1 MCSRSSRRN
10 ETQMHWE
17 WPKEKEEEKYLPHNV
32 EWICFSLGSIRLTHP
47 FTFVFGVFVVAFAEI
62 ILIFS
67 RQQSAEFC
75 DMHENFCRFSICEI
89 AMCGGLSCSRIL
101 QIGCKRDER
110 QRKRERAR
118 VKYFGYAA
126 FACYARSFTH
136 LFWAL
141 FRRDGRRKKIEHR
154 KHNMICMLAS
164 LCAVALFHCMF
175 RFNSKPHRFN
185 RWNNS
190 LALPIHN
197 LCSRANID
205 LQEKKIGSEHNATL
219 LQSSK
224 NNRMQFDIM
233 KKLQCK
239 NFNNAHRIDNDGIKL
254 SLCEIKI
261 RIWLFCALGSK
272 TYGIAKTIEQTNH

>member
-47 FTFVFGVFVVAFAEI
+47 FTFVFGVFVVAFAKI

-126 FACYARSFTH
+126 FACYVRSLTFFGLYFGETGDE
-136 LFWAL
+136 
-141 FRRDGRRKKIEHR
+141 R
-154 KHNMICMLAS
+154 
-164 LCAVALFHCMF
+164 
-175 RFNSKPHRFN
+175 
-185 RWNNS
+185 
-190 LALPIHN
+190 
-197 LCSRANID
+197 
-205 LQEKKIGSEHNATL
+205 
-219 LQSSK
+219 
-224 NNRMQFDIM
+224 
-233 KKLQCK
+233 
-239 NFNNAHRIDNDGIKL
+239 KL
-254 SLCEIKI
+254 SIEN
-261 RIWLFCALGSK
+261 
-272 TYGIAKTIEQTNH
+272 TI